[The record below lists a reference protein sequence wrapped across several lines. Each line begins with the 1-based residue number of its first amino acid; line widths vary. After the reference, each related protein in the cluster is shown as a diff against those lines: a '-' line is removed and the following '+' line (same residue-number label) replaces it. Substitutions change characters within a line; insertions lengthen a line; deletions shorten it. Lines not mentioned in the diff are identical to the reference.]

1 MGGLPGLQD
10 EEGVLTHFPD
20 EETGLREVSSA
31 FTAVPDHCWQTPDP
45 TLVTLL
51 SAPKVVSCLTQRAR
65 RIAQNSAA
73 AASLGSRCP
82 IEL

>member
-10 EEGVLTHFPD
+10 EEGVLTHFLD

-51 SAPKVVSCLTQRAR
+51 STPKVACELPDTEGPENSPEQCSC
-65 RIAQNSAA
+65 
-73 AASLGSRCP
+73 C
-82 IEL
+82 